1 MFDSIHNANDFLS
14 EHWLAEVFP
23 SKLRDLAKG
32 WKERAEQD
40 KPTPLRGLSSIA
52 GGYLKDLADLPPV
65 GASEY
70 PSRVTEV
77 HTGLLAAVGFQAAA
91 TTIETLQADTPIDVP
106 LLARFPSTSTTD
118 SLHILQAVPVDSVD
132 ALLGGDAELIEP
144 FGIHVTSQKIEEVT
158 SVSDAVTQLFVSD
171 DAPRYLLIVAGGV
184 ALLTDVARWAEGRYL
199 GFDIATALDRR
210 DVKTAGELAYHAGLW
225 SSDALLP
232 DEDGKTELDHYTE
245 DSERHAV
252 GVSEDLREG
261 LRISI
266 EKIANEVLTRR
277 RAAGL
282 QVEGVPELPR
292 DLTTQSL
299 RFLYRVLFLL
309 FAEARPELGV
319 LPVGTPE
326 YESGYGLD
334 RLREMVQVPL
344 AGTSAEGH
352 HLHESLDRLFRLVN
366 TGHNAGRASTDA
378 FVFEPLRSDL
388 FDPEETPLIDGEG
401 MRLSNRVLQ
410 EVLNLLLL
418 SKPSKN
424 KNRQRGYISYAQL
437 GINQLGA
444 VYEGLMSYSG
454 LIASDN
460 MIEVAKEGNADKG
473 SWLVPSTKSAEYDA
487 KDIVWREDRL
497 TGRKDIVRHP
507 KGSFVF
513 RLSGRDRQRS
523 ASYYTPEVLTKC
535 VVKHALAELITDETT
550 AGEILEYRICEP
562 ALGSGAFLNEAI
574 NQLSA
579 EYLSR
584 RQDELKARIKPEDYT
599 TELQKVKA
607 YLALHRAYGVDL
619 NSTAVEL
626 AEVSLWLNVMHPG
639 LQAPWFGLHLRRG
652 NSLIGA
658 RRATYN
664 FTSLGRAK
672 KSWLKT
678 PPVDRPL
685 SEGPI
690 GDGEIHHFLLPA
702 DGWAAVADA
711 KQAKELAPDEAEALR
726 NWRKSITKKP
736 DAKQLNRLR
745 ALATRVERLW
755 ALVLRR
761 LEISEQQISRQ
772 VDVWGAD
779 FPLVSNSVDRVRV
792 EEELHDPEGPYER
805 LRLAMDAWCA
815 LGFWPITRS
824 GNDDATGQAR
834 PPDMNEWILT
844 LEELLGAAGVKKVDN
859 AQGTFQDMAE
869 GFDELALIDD
879 RDREFSGMRRIPELL
894 TRHDW
899 LGAARQVSQ
908 EQGFFHWELD
918 FSAVFRN
925 GGFNLQVGNPPWVR
939 PTWNDGNSL
948 AEKDPYFS
956 LQEKISERVFN
967 ARRKIALAETATS
980 KVYLEDLA
988 GWAGTSAALASPS
1001 EHATLSGLQTNLYMT
1016 FMERSWRSRARG
1028 GVVGL
1033 VHPEGHFTDPKGA
1046 TLRRETYRRLR
1057 RHWQFVNEMPMF
1069 EEVHHITYFGIHV
1082 YGDSREPKFTQAC
1095 GLIETA
1101 TLDASF
1107 DAPGGSQPPGIQYPW
1122 GGWDMR
1128 PHPSRIYTVAEQQL
1142 AEWAKLFD
1150 PRGASGASARL
1161 VRPLTRE
1168 HVEVLGI
1175 LSRQTAKRLSEI
1187 DYKWTG
1193 GWHEKGAKQD
1203 GYIEWRTETPVVMN
1217 DLVLQG
1223 PHFTV
1228 GNPFARQPNENCQ
1241 NSSDYSTWDLE
1252 DLLPSAIPRTNYQR
1266 SCDADVYKAGIA
1278 QWDDRPATDY
1288 WRVAWRNMTQPGLE
1302 RSFHAALIPPGPMH
1316 VHTVCSLAMRGASGL
1331 LEQFNQGRG
1340 TSSLRNTA
1348 IVAGLWA
1355 SLPYDYLVKVSGA
1368 SKVNT
1373 EMADRLP
1380 APVDHPAMVYLLLR
1394 SLRLN
1399 SLTHAYQTL
1408 WDGLYHSDFA
1418 SDSWTSAFALML
1430 GPLGVEDREWSVSS
1444 ALRTD
1449 LERRAALVEIDALA
1463 ALTLG
1468 LSADHLALVF
1478 LTQFPVLRKYEY
1490 TMFFDANGR
1499 KIAKDHQTHGV
1510 RQLKDDYKL
1519 LQEWMNGND
1528 SGDLLERYT
1537 PFDPDEDH
1545 DEPWFYKPDR
1555 EAEMRAAYADF
1566 EQRLAEA

>member
-23 SKLRDLAKG
+23 SRLKDLAKG

-40 KPTPLRGLSSIA
+40 KPTPLRGLSAIA
-52 GGYLKDLADLPPV
+52 GAYLKELADLPPV

-91 TTIETLQADTPIDVP
+91 TTIETLQANTPIDVP

-118 SLHILQAVPVDSVD
+118 SLHILHAVPVDSVD

-144 FGIHVTSQKIEEVT
+144 FRIHVTSQNIEEVT
-158 SVSDAVTQLFVSD
+158 SVADAVTQLFVSD
-171 DAPRYLLIVAGGV
+171 DAPRYLLVVAGGV

-210 DVKTAGELAYHAGLW
+210 DVKAAGELAYHAGLW

-245 DSERHAV
+245 DSEKHAV

-344 AGTSAEGH
+344 AGSSAEGH

-454 LIASDN
+454 LIATDN
-460 MIEVAKEGNADKG
+460 MIEVAKDGNADKG
-473 SWLVPSTKSAEYDA
+473 SWLVPSTKSAEYDE

-507 KGSFVF
+507 EGSFVF

-535 VVKHALAELITDETT
+535 VVKHALAELVTDETT

-584 RQDELKARIKPEDYT
+584 RQDELKERIKPEDYT

-658 RRATYN
+658 RRATYD

-678 PPVDRPL
+678 PPIDRPL
-685 SEGPI
+685 SEGGI

-711 KQAKELAPDEAEALR
+711 KQAKELAPEAAQALR
-726 NWRKSITKKP
+726 TWRKSITKKP

-745 ALATRVERLW
+745 SLATRVERLW

-772 VDVWGAD
+772 IDVWGAKLTPSAD
-779 FPLVSNSVDRVRV
+779 VVDRGRV
-792 EEELHDPEGPYER
+792 EEELHDPEGPYAR
-805 LRLAMDAWCA
+805 LRLVMDAWCS
-815 LGFWPITRS
+815 LWFWPLTAS
-824 GNDDATGQAR
+824 ELNDDKEHSYL
-834 PPDMNEWILT
+834 PDLNEWILT
-844 LEELLGAAGVKKVDN
+844 LEELLGAAGIQKIDKS
-859 AQGTFQDMAE
+859 QGTFQDLAG
-869 GFDELALIDD
+869 GFEELAMIDD
-879 RDREFSGMRRIPELL
+879 QDRVFSGMRRMPDLL
-894 TRHDW
+894 VRHPW
-899 LGAARQVSQ
+899 LGLVREIARVQA
-908 EQGFFHWELD
+908 FFHWELD
-918 FSAVFRN
+918 YASVFRH
-925 GGFNLQVGNPPWVR
+925 GGFDLQIGNPPWVR
-939 PTWNDGNSL
+939 PSWNDAVELAEAQPQFLL
-948 AEKDPYFS
+948 AEKI
-956 LQEKISERVFN
+956 EN
-967 ARRKIALAETATS
+967 S
-980 KVYLEDLA
+980 KFKLMRLHVLESNYRHSYLESLSM
-988 GWAGTSAALASPS
+988 WAGSVSVLGSVVEYPLLRGTKVNLYSAFIDRFFRNLAPKSAAGIL
-1001 EHATLSGLQTNLYMT
+1001 
-1016 FMERSWRSRARG
+1016 
-1028 GVVGL
+1028 
-1033 VHPEGHFTDPKGA
+1033 HPEGVFTDPKGGA
-1046 TLRRETYRRLR
+1046 FREQIYVRLR
-1057 RHWQFVNEMPMF
+1057 RHFQFGNNLLLFPEIDNNISYSVC
-1069 EEVHHITYFGIHV
+1069 V
-1082 YGDSREPKFTQAC
+1082 YGTPREINFLNMSTLQDPALVDGSLEHDGEGPVPATQH
-1095 GLIETA
+1095 
-1101 TLDASF
+1101 
-1107 DAPGGSQPPGIQYPW
+1107 PW
-1122 GGWDMR
+1122 GGWDLR
-1128 PHPSRIYTVAEQQL
+1128 PHKSRVARVDRTVL
-1142 AEWAKLFD
+1142 KSWAQVFD
-1150 PRGASGASARL
+1150 PPGTLPERARL
-1161 VRPLTRE
+1161 VRPLTTE
-1168 HVEVLGI
+1168 HLSI
-1175 LSRQTAKRLSEI
+1175 LAVYAQQSRKLSDLDYIFTFCFDEGKAKREDQI
-1187 DYKWTG
+1187 VWK
-1193 GWHEKGAKQD
+1193 
-1203 GYIEWRTETPVVMN
+1203 TERNERWADVI
-1217 DLVLQG
+1217 LQG
-1223 PHFTV
+1223 PNISV
-1228 GNPFARQPNENCQ
+1228 ANPLYREPNENCKS
-1241 NSSDYSTWDLE
+1241 NKDWSTIDLDGFDE
-1252 DLLPSAIPRTNYQR
+1252 LYIPRTNYQAAGTFSDYR
-1266 SCDADVYKAGIA
+1266 ESLPMWGDAV
-1278 QWDDRPATDY
+1278 ATDCL
-1288 WRVAWRNMTQPGLE
+1288 RMGWRNMTQPGLE
-1302 RSFHAALIPPGPMH
+1302 RSLHAALLPRGAAH
-1316 VHTVCSLAMRGASGL
+1316 VHAVCSMAVGSRESIGRTSES
-1331 LEQFNQGRG
+1331 LE
-1340 TSSLRNTA
+1340 SLWELVRL
-1348 IVAGLWA
+1348 AGLWA
-1355 SLPYDYLVKVSGA
+1355 SLPFDYLIKVSGMSHVSPELIA
-1368 SKVNT
+1368 SF
-1373 EMADRLP
+1373 P
-1380 APVDHPAMVYLLLR
+1380 APHDENLSNWLVRRA
-1394 SLRLN
+1394 LRLN
-1399 SLTHAYQTL
+1399 CMSRDFSEYWNTLESSLDTT
-1408 WDGLYHSDFA
+1408 DR
-1418 SDSWTSAFALML
+1418 WTSAF
-1430 GPLGVEDREWSVSS
+1430 GPYCSDLSRSGRWDRSS
-1444 ALRTD
+1444 PLRLD
-1449 LERRAALVEIDALA
+1449 MERRSALVEIDALA
-1463 ALTLG
+1463 ALMLG
-1468 LSADHLALVF
+1468 LTSEDLALMYRA
-1478 LTQFPVLRKYEY
+1478 QFPVLRKYEY
-1490 TMFFDANGR
+1490 QMYFDADGR
-1499 KIAKDHQTHGV
+1499 KIAKEHHAQGV
-1510 RQLKDDYKL
+1510 WQKKDDFKL
-1519 LQEWMNGND
+1519 LEAWSSGQD
-1528 SGDLLERYT
+1528 CGDLLDRYK
-1537 PFDPDEDH
+1537 PFAPDANH
-1545 DEPWFYKPDR
+1545 DDPWFYKPDR
-1555 EAEMRAAYADF
+1555 EAEMRIAYADF
-1566 EQRLAEA
+1566 EQRLAKA

>member
-23 SKLRDLAKG
+23 SKLKDLAKG

-52 GGYLKDLADLPPV
+52 GAYLKELADLPPV

-91 TTIETLQADTPIDVP
+91 TTIETLQANTPIDVP

-144 FGIHVTSQKIEEVT
+144 FRIHVTSQKIEEVT
-158 SVSDAVTQLFVSD
+158 SVADAVTQLFVSD
-171 DAPRYLLIVAGGV
+171 DAPRYLLVVAGGV

-210 DVKTAGELAYHAGLW
+210 DVKAAGELAYHAGLW
-225 SSDALLP
+225 SSDVLLP
-232 DEDGKTELDHYTE
+232 DADGQTELDHYTE
-245 DSERHAV
+245 DSEKHAV

-344 AGTSAEGH
+344 AGSSAEGH

-454 LIASDN
+454 LIATDN
-460 MIEVAKEGNADKG
+460 MIEVAKDGNADKG
-473 SWLVPSTKSAEYDA
+473 SWLVPSTKSAEYDE

-497 TGRKDIVRHP
+497 TGRRDIVRHS

-535 VVKHALAELITDETT
+535 VVKHALAELITAETT
-550 AGEILEYRICEP
+550 ASEILKYRICEP

-574 NQLSA
+574 NQLSG
-579 EYLSR
+579 EYLNR
-584 RQDELKARIKPEDYT
+584 RQNELKERIKPEDYT

-658 RRATYN
+658 RRATYD

-678 PPVDRPL
+678 PPIDRPL
-685 SEGPI
+685 SEGGI

-711 KQAKELAPDEAEALR
+711 KQAKELAPQAAQALMT
-726 NWRKSITKKP
+726 WRKSITKKP

-745 ALATRVERLW
+745 SLATRVERLW

-772 VDVWGAD
+772 IDVWGAES
-779 FPLVSNSVDRVRV
+779 LSIAHAVDRVKV
-792 EEELHDPEGPYER
+792 EQELHDPEGPYER

-815 LGFWPITRS
+815 LWFWPVLES
-824 GNDDATGQAR
+824 AEDNSVEQAG
-834 PPDMNEWILT
+834 PPDLNEWILT
-844 LEELLGAAGVKKVDN
+844 LEELLGAAGLHTVDS
-859 AQGTFQDMAE
+859 AQGTFQDLAN
-869 GFDELALIDD
+869 GFEELALIDD
-879 RDREFSGMRRIPELL
+879 QDREFSGMRRIPELL
-894 TRHDW
+894 TRHRW
-899 LGAARQVSQ
+899 LGTARLVAQ
-908 EQGFFHWELD
+908 EQGFFHWDLS
-918 FSAVFRN
+918 FAAVFSR
-925 GGFNLQVGNPPWVR
+925 GGFDLQVGNPPWVR
-939 PTWNDGNSL
+939 PDWWESEAL
-948 AEKDPYFS
+948 AEADPFF
-956 LQEKISERVFN
+956 LLEGNISEREFHL
-967 ARRKIALAETATS
+967 RREELLNDSDVKEI
-980 KVYLEDLA
+980 YLSDL
-988 GWAGTSAALASPS
+988 GRWAGTSSVLGS
-1001 EHATLSGLQTNLYMT
+1001 EVVYPFLRGLRTNLYT
-1016 FMERSWRSRARG
+1016 NFIEQVWRNCSAS
-1028 GVVGL
+1028 GVSGL
-1033 VHPEGHFTDPKGA
+1033 IHPESFFSDPKA
-1046 TLRRETYRRLR
+1046 AKLRQEAYVRLR
-1057 RHWQFVNEMPMF
+1057 RHWQFSNMSNLF
-1069 EEVHHITYFGIHV
+1069 EDISNKVLYGVHIYSSPKPVYFLQIVGV
-1082 YGDSREPKFTQAC
+1082 
-1095 GLIETA
+1095 
-1101 TLDASF
+1101 LDPLTIDESMTH
-1107 DAPGGSQPPGIQYPW
+1107 DGHGEIPGIQYPH
-1122 GGWDMR
+1122 GGWDLR
-1128 PHPSRIYTVAEQQL
+1128 PHRSRITVVDDRAL
-1142 AEWAKLFD
+1142 KDWARLFD
-1150 PRGASGASARL
+1150 PAGTPARQARL
-1161 VRPLTRE
+1161 MRPASKE
-1168 HVEVLGI
+1168 HLEI
-1175 LSRQTAKRLSEI
+1175 LSRISSSETRLS
-1187 DYKWTG
+1187 DLGFKWSSL
-1193 GWHEKGAKQD
+1193 WNEKIAKQD
-1203 GYIEWRTETPVVMN
+1203 GNIEWRSDHPASWDEVI
-1217 DLVLQG
+1217 LQG

-1228 GNPFARQPNENCQ
+1228 ANPLVREPNNPCRS
-1241 NSSDYSTWDLE
+1241 NKDWALLDL
-1252 DLLPSAIPRTNYQR
+1252 DGLPEAIIPRTNYQR
-1266 SCDADVYKAGIA
+1266 STGRDVYVGGIP
-1278 QWDDRPATDY
+1278 QWGGHSATDF
-1288 WRVAWRNMTQPGLE
+1288 WRLAWRDMTQPGLE
-1302 RSFHAALIPPGPMH
+1302 RSLHCALIPPGASH
-1316 VHTVCSLAMRGASGL
+1316 VHTVRSMSVSPSHGL
-1331 LEQFNQGRG
+1331 NSWEPTDRE
-1340 TSSLRNTA
+1340 SLRRTA
-1348 IVAGLWA
+1348 LVCGLWS
-1355 SLPYDYLVKVSGA
+1355 SLPYDYLVKISGTSA
-1368 SKVNT
+1368 VNV
-1373 EMADRLP
+1373 EMMKRVP
-1380 APVDHPAMVYLLLR
+1380 APTDDVLAINLLLR
-1394 SLRLN
+1394 TLRLN
-1399 SLTHAYQTL
+1399 CLTSDYHFL
-1408 WDGLYHSDFA
+1408 WEWLYESGFEADRWTAPFKWLTNPLENL
-1418 SDSWTSAFALML
+1418 SRTWSWMT
-1430 GPLGVEDREWSVSS
+1430 P
-1444 ALRTD
+1444 LRTD
-1449 LERRAALVEIDALA
+1449 LERRAALVEIDALT
-1463 ALTLG
+1463 ALMLK
-1468 LSADHLALVF
+1468 LSAEHLAVVF
-1478 LTQFPVLRKYEY
+1478 RTQFPVLRKYEY
-1490 TMFFDANGR
+1490 AMYFDAKGR
-1499 KIAKDHQTHGV
+1499 KIARDHHAQGV
-1510 RQLKDDYKL
+1510 LQQADDFKL
-1519 LQEWMNGND
+1519 LQAWVDGED
-1528 SGDLLERYT
+1528 YGDLLDRYT
-1537 PFDPDEDH
+1537 PFEPDEDH
-1545 DEPWFYKPDR
+1545 EHPWFYKPDR